1 MLVPHDLTP
10 TTGRPLRA
18 VVAGSGPGGAAA
30 ALLLARVGFTVT
42 VLERVAAPT
51 AVGGALLLQ
60 PNGIAVLQGLGVE
73 HVPGERELRSSR
85 IRNAAGRV
93 LLDATVARRGR
104 RRPQPGRP
112 SVGALRCPARPP
124 RRRCPDRRPARAPRR
139 RPHRR
144 GSDRHH
150 PGRT

>member
-60 PNGIAVLQGLGVE
+60 PNGIAVLHGLGVE

-93 LLDATVARRGR
+93 LLDATVAGADGVDHNLVVRR
-104 RRPQPGRP
+104 
-112 SVGALRCPARPP
+112 SELFGALHDLLAADARIDV
-124 RRRCPDRRPARAPRR
+124 RLGHRAD